1 VVRRLFWTSLGA
13 TVGVV
18 AVRKLTR
25 TAQSY
30 TPEGV
35 AQGLAGI
42 GDGLREMAAV
52 VREAMAQRDAELRL
66 ALGIDE
72 GVVDPRAAQDL
83 IERPT
88 GDHPGF
94 GRSAPTTGATGGA
107 SAQRPTGARAP
118 RG

>member
-1 VVRRLFWTSLGA
+1 MIRGLFWTTLGA
-13 TVGVV
+13 TVGVIV
-18 AVRKLTR
+18 VRKLTR

-52 VREAMAQRDAELRL
+52 VRESMAQRDAELRL

-72 GVVDPRAAQDL
+72 GAVDPQAAQAL
-83 IERPT
+83 IEQPM

-94 GRSAPTTGATGGA
+94 GTGA
-107 SAQRPTGARAP
+107 ARAP

>member
-1 VVRRLFWTSLGA
+1 VVRRLFWTTLGA

-18 AVRKLTR
+18 VVRKLTR

-42 GDGLREMAAV
+42 GEGLREMAQV
-52 VREAMAQRDAELRL
+52 VRESMAQRDAELRL

-72 GVVDPRAAQDL
+72 GAVDPRAAQAL
-83 IERPT
+83 IEEPT
-88 GDHPGF
+88 GNHPGF
-94 GRSAPTTGATGGA
+94 DSTAAP
-107 SAQRPTGARAP
+107 RAP

>member
-1 VVRRLFWTSLGA
+1 MVRRLFWTTLGA

-18 AVRKLTR
+18 VVRKLTR

-35 AQGLAGI
+35 AKGLAGL

-52 VREAMAQRDAELRL
+52 VCESMAQRDAELRL

-72 GVVDPRAAQDL
+72 GVVDPQAAQAL
-83 IERPT
+83 NEPPM
-88 GDHPGF
+88 GAPPG
-94 GRSAPTTGATGGA
+94 P
-107 SAQRPTGARAP
+107 ARAR

>member
-1 VVRRLFWTSLGA
+1 MVRRLFWTTLGA

-18 AVRKLTR
+18 VVRKLSR

-30 TPEGV
+30 TPEGL
-35 AQGLAGI
+35 AQGLAGL

-52 VREAMAQRDAELRL
+52 VRESMAQRDAELRL

-72 GVVDPRAAQDL
+72 GVVDPQAAQAL
-83 IERPT
+83 IEQPM

-94 GRSAPTTGATGGA
+94 GP
-107 SAQRPTGARAP
+107 RAP

>member
-1 VVRRLFWTSLGA
+1 MVRRLFWTTLGA

-18 AVRKLTR
+18 VVRKLTR

-35 AQGLAGI
+35 AQGLAGL

-72 GVVDPRAAQDL
+72 GVVDPQAAQAL
-83 IERPT
+83 IERPM

-94 GRSAPTTGATGGA
+94 GP
-107 SAQRPTGARAP
+107 RAP
-118 RG
+118 QG

>member
-1 VVRRLFWTSLGA
+1 MRRLFWTSLGA

-18 AVRKLTR
+18 VVRRLTR

-30 TPEGV
+30 TPEGL
-35 AQGLAGI
+35 AQGLSGL

-72 GVVDPRAAQDL
+72 GLVDPRAAQAL
-83 IERPT
+83 IEQPM

-94 GRSAPTTGATGGA
+94 GATGAT
-107 SAQRPTGARAP
+107 RAP

>member
-1 VVRRLFWTSLGA
+1 MVRRLFWTALGA

-18 AVRKLTR
+18 VVRKLSR

-35 AQGLAGI
+35 AHGLAGL
-42 GDGLREMAAV
+42 GEGLREMADV
-52 VREAMAQRDAELRL
+52 IRESMAQRDAELRL

-72 GVVDPRAAQDL
+72 GAVDPRAAQAL
-83 IERPT
+83 IEQPM

-94 GRSAPTTGATGGA
+94 GSTAAP
-107 SAQRPTGARAP
+107 RAP

>member
-1 VVRRLFWTSLGA
+1 MVRRLFWTALGA

-30 TPEGV
+30 TPEGL

-42 GDGLREMAAV
+42 GEGLREMAEV
-52 VREAMAQRDAELRL
+52 VREAMAERDAELRL

-72 GVVDPRAAQDL
+72 GVVDPQAAQAL
-83 IERPT
+83 IEQPM

-94 GRSAPTTGATGGA
+94 GSTAAR
-107 SAQRPTGARAP
+107 RAP

>member
-1 VVRRLFWTSLGA
+1 VVRRLFWTTLGA

-18 AVRKLTR
+18 VVRKLTR

-42 GDGLREMAAV
+42 GEGLREMAQV
-52 VREAMAQRDAELRL
+52 VRESMAQRDAELRL

-72 GVVDPRAAQDL
+72 GAVDPRAAQAL
-83 IERPT
+83 IEEPK
-88 GDHPGF
+88 GNHPGF
-94 GRSAPTTGATGGA
+94 GSTAAP
-107 SAQRPTGARAP
+107 RAP